1 MKKFLRYFFVDHFF
15 ATLWSVIGI
24 VVIIEGY
31 LLIRDLSREIASRP
45 VKVVFRAVGESD
57 WFTIRTDG
65 SADFVREDDGG
76 KK

>member
-24 VVIIEGY
+24 AVIVEGY
-31 LLIRDLSREIASRP
+31 ILIRDLSREIASRP
-45 VKVVFRAVGESD
+45 VKIVFHAIGESD

-65 SADFVREDDGG
+65 SADLVRAGDSG